1 MSEQALPTQT
11 APHMDPLALE
21 REIEMA
27 PIASMLTAAEI
38 VERSREEKV
47 TH

>member
-1 MSEQALPTQT
+1 
-11 APHMDPLALE
+11 MDEVLKIALE

-27 PIASMLTAAEI
+27 PLSALLTAAEI
-38 VERSREEKV
+38 VARSREDKV

>member
-1 MSEQALPTQT
+1 MKLHFVKS
-11 APHMDPLALE
+11 MDEVLKLALE

-27 PIASMLTAAEI
+27 TLPGMLSVAEI
-38 VERSREEKV
+38 IARSREEKV